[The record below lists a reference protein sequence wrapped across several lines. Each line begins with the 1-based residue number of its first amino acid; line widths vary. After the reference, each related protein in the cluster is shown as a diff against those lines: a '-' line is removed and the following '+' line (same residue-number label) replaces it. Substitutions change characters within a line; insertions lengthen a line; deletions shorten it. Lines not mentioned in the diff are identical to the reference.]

1 MAKITAAQVKELR
14 DRTGLAMMECKK
26 ALEEAGGDIDLAIDN
41 LRKTSGLKAASKA
54 GRIAAEGIILTKVA
68 DDNSYGVMLE
78 VNSETDFVAKD
89 DNFLSFANQ
98 VLDALFTSKQTDIAV
113 LMEGELETA
122 RQELVQKIGENIGV
136 RRAALLEG
144 ELIGAYE
151 HNGKMAALT
160 HLTAGAN
167 LEVAKDVALHV
178 AAMNPRVCKPEDM
191 PEEILNK
198 EKEIILA
205 QPDMAGKPANIA
217 EKMVGGRIKR
227 FLAENSLS
235 EQPFVKD
242 GETTVGKFVKQAGG
256 DLVSFI
262 RFEVGEG
269 IERKEEDF
277 AAEVAAQV
285 AGAGN

>member
-26 ALEEAGGDIDLAIDN
+26 ALEEANGDIDLAIDN

-89 DNFLSFANQ
+89 DNFLGFANQ
-98 VLDALFTSKQTDIAV
+98 VLQAVFASKQTDIAT
-113 LMEGELETA
+113 LMAGELEAA
-122 RQELVQKIGENIGV
+122 REALVQKIGENIGV
-136 RRAALLEG
+136 RRAAILEG

-160 HLTAGAN
+160 QLTGAN
-167 LEVAKDVALHV
+167 EEVAKDVALHV
-178 AAMNPRVCKPEDM
+178 AAMNPRVCNPEDM
-191 PEEILNK
+191 PEEVLEK

-205 QPDMAGKPANIA
+205 QPDMAGKPAEIA

-242 GETTVGKFVKQAGG
+242 GDTTVGKFVQQAGG
-256 DLVSFI
+256 KLVGFI

>member
-14 DRTGLAMMECKK
+14 ERTGLAMMECKK

-68 DDNSYGVMLE
+68 EDNSYGVMLE

-98 VLDALFTSKQTDIAV
+98 VLDALFTSKQTDVAA
-113 LMEGELETA
+113 LMAGELEAA
-122 RQELVQKIGENIGV
+122 REALVQKIGENIGV

-160 HLTAGAN
+160 QLTGAN
-167 LEVAKDVALHV
+167 AEVAKDVALHV

-191 PEEILNK
+191 PEDVLEK

-205 QPDMAGKPANIA
+205 QPDMAGKPAEIA

-277 AAEVAAQV
+277 AAEVAAQL
-285 AGAGN
+285 AKS

>member
-14 DRTGLAMMECKK
+14 ERTGLAMMECKK
-26 ALEEAGGDIDLAIDN
+26 ALEGAGGDIDLAIDN

-68 DDNSYGVMLE
+68 EDNSYGVMLE
-78 VNSETDFVAKD
+78 VNSETDFVD

-98 VLDALFTSKQTDIAV
+98 VLDALFTSKQTDVAA
-113 LMEGELETA
+113 LMAGELEAA
-122 RQELVQKIGENIGV
+122 REALVQKIGENIGV

-160 HLTAGAN
+160 QLTGAN
-167 LEVAKDVALHV
+167 AEVAKDVALHV

-191 PEEILNK
+191 PEDVLET

-205 QPDMAGKPANIA
+205 QPDMAGKPAEIA

-242 GETTVGKFVKQAGG
+242 GETSVGKFVKQAGG

-277 AAEVAAQV
+277 AAEVAAQL
-285 AGAGN
+285 AKS

>member
-41 LRKTSGLKAASKA
+41 LRKNSGLKAASKA

-68 DDNSYGVMLE
+68 NDNSYGVMLE

-89 DNFLSFANQ
+89 DNFLSFANK
-98 VLDALFTSKQTDIAV
+98 VLEALFTSKQTDVAA
-113 LMEGELETA
+113 LMEGELEA
-122 RQELVQKIGENIGV
+122 EREALVQKIGENIGV
-136 RRAALLEG
+136 RRAAILEG

-160 HLTAGAN
+160 QLTGAN
-167 LEVAKDVALHV
+167 EEVAKDVALHV

-191 PEEILNK
+191 PQDVLDK

-205 QPDMAGKPANIA
+205 QPDMKGKPAEIA

-227 FLAENSLS
+227 FLGENSLS

-242 GETTVGKFVKQAGG
+242 GDTTVGKFVQQAGG

-269 IERKEEDF
+269 IEREEEDF
-277 AAEVAAQV
+277 AAEVAAQL
-285 AGAGN
+285 AGASN